1 MKKKNVYALAFG
13 ALMAVLPGQAFPQAQ
28 ATAALSGGTFAEAA
42 PPPFCVECQWVWW
55 GHQQDLC
62 WAPICNAVEPYGYYH
77 CLSWF
82 ENCYDNGCVAW
93 EWGCTFFPFSFA
105 PDGSV
110 RAPQLTGLSYNAI
123 AALLGTASADN
134 PILRRPCDQAVV
146 VRRVDAMVAF
156 EQRRKTSRIVI

>member
-1 MKKKNVYALAFG
+1 MKKKNLYALTIG

-28 ATAALSGGTFAEAA
+28 VTAAFSGEAFAEAA
-42 PPPFCVECQWVWW
+42 LPPFCFECTLAQIGPCWV
-55 GHQQDLC
+55 
-62 WAPICNAVEPYGYYH
+62 PICNAVENGYHH
-77 CLSWF
+77 CDSWF
-82 ENCYDNGCVAW
+82 FDCWSAGCETWGDNDC
-93 EWGCTFFPFSFA
+93 EFNPFSFA

-146 VRRVDAMVAF
+146 VRRVDATVAF